1 MADKTTTLK
10 TKTNDNVYPNIIGD
24 NMDNAIADSPQI
36 KHTLTAEH
44 KINLRLDNNVNNL
57 INNSLQKPAGLTK
70 TKLVGV
76 STNGQENIEI
86 GDNLTLANGKLSAT
100 GGSSG
105 GEGGISVIELTDKN
119 GTIASTQ
126 LSEINTNPQNFA
138 FKYNGKILLFTS
150 ADSTTYKYCNNT
162 TSSSD
167 NNVMTTSTLLTITL
181 STGVYTIAENV
192 HNVVANSIHP
202 ANGGDLTNIQVG
214 SKVYSIP
221 SGGGESGFN
230 KYKIVAIQQDVN
242 GTAGEH
248 TYRIGES
255 LELLSMQ
262 LTPPSDYND
271 GFPVLLG
278 TSCSYKDT
286 VSTAVGMLRD
296 TTGDNIYY
304 VVSAKINKSENNNK
318 YYLSAQANAI
328 NAGTANKNPN
338 STGSFLSVIYAWI
351 YK

>member
-1 MADKTTTLK
+1 M
-10 TKTNDNVYPNIIGD
+10 
-24 NMDNAIADSPQI
+24 
-36 KHTLTAEH
+36 
-44 KINLRLDNNVNNL
+44 
-57 INNSLQKPAGLTK
+57 
-70 TKLVGV
+70 
-76 STNGQENIEI
+76 
-86 GDNLTLANGKLSAT
+86 
-100 GGSSG
+100 
-105 GEGGISVIELTDKN
+105 
-119 GTIASTQ
+119 
-126 LSEINTNPQNFA
+126 
-138 FKYNGKILLFTS
+138 
-150 ADSTTYKYCNNT
+150 
-162 TSSSD
+162 
-167 NNVMTTSTLLTITL
+167 
-181 STGVYTIAENV
+181 
-192 HNVVANSIHP
+192 
-202 ANGGDLTNIQVG
+202 
-214 SKVYSIP
+214 
-221 SGGGESGFN
+221 
-230 KYKIVAIQQDVN
+230 N

-278 TSCSYKDT
+278 TSCSYKDI

-318 YYLSAQANAI
+318 YYRSAQANAI

>member
-24 NMDNAIADSPQI
+24 NRDNAIIDSAHI
-36 KHTLTAEH
+36 NHTLTANH
-44 KINLRLDNNVNNL
+44 KINFRLDTNVSGL
-57 INNSLQKPAGLTK
+57 IFNSLQKPAGLTK

-76 STNGQENIEI
+76 GTNGQENIEI

-105 GEGGISVIELTDKN
+105 SEGGISVIELTDKN

-126 LSEINTNPQNFA
+126 LGKINANPQNFT
-138 FKYNGKILLFTS
+138 FKYNGKILSFTS
-150 ADSTTYKYCNNT
+150 SDSTTYKYCNNT

-181 STGVYTIAENV
+181 STGAYTIAENV

-221 SGGGESGFN
+221 SGGGTHAWKVIKYLSAPIAAKEYSIGEEINMGDAARVKLDGSELSVMIHYPAIFSVDGVSFAFTIAFN
-230 KYKIVAIQQDVN
+230 NDYPTKYVYAYAYCIKPGTVTHGTSFSLKIVA
-242 GTAGEH
+242 
-248 TYRIGES
+248 
-255 LELLSMQ
+255 
-262 LTPPSDYND
+262 
-271 GFPVLLG
+271 
-278 TSCSYKDT
+278 
-286 VSTAVGMLRD
+286 
-296 TTGDNIYY
+296 
-304 VVSAKINKSENNNK
+304 NK
-318 YYLSAQANAI
+318 Q
-328 NAGTANKNPN
+328 
-338 STGSFLSVIYAWI
+338 
-351 YK
+351 